1 MSNKSVTLPVAVF
14 VALRDALAL
23 TADWPPTVKV
33 TFGTKRFEPFSMFF
47 NGVSVNAF
55 VYPEL
60 HERGKNA
67 LVDLNKKD
75 ISLDSFRRSLKTIQ
89 PAQGEL
95 SVTIRSKSEIYA
107 NIINV
112 INDMIH
118 VQASKAVKF

>member
-47 NGVSVNAF
+47 NGVQVNYF

-107 NIINV
+107 NIMHV
-112 INDMIH
+112 II
-118 VQASKAVKF
+118 